1 MEQFS
6 LDLFDTDN
14 PHAHLWEGLA
24 EPQQAVVLETD
35 PGRARAIGR
44 PRVNPYLGLTN
55 YLSSLRRLAKAVQ
68 GDAQRAEGPS
78 DE

>member
-1 MEQFS
+1 MLFCAAQVSRVTHKRHLHRRKAMEQFS

-24 EPQQAVVLETD
+24 EPQQVVVLEIL
-35 PGRARAIGR
+35 ARMIG
-44 PRVNPYLGLTN
+44 
-55 YLSSLRRLAKAVQ
+55 KAVQ

>member
-24 EPQQAVVLETD
+24 EPQQAVVLEIL
-35 PGRARAIGR
+35 ARMI
-44 PRVNPYLGLTN
+44 
-55 YLSSLRRLAKAVQ
+55 AKAVQ
-68 GDAQRAEGPS
+68 GEAQRTEGPS